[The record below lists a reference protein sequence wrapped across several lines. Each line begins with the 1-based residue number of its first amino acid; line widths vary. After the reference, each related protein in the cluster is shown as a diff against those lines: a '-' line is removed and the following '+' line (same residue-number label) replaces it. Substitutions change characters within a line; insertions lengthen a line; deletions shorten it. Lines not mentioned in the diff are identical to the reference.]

1 MLPGTSQGK
10 SYPSDGPVDPI
21 GVSRSDR
28 DNVISL
34 DSTWWWDSVVCAWSP
49 RPYVRVASI
58 SPVRE
63 SGVTRY
69 ELTEIWRGRL
79 YPPDNSDKTKEKSI
93 SAQYITYNGEYLPN
107 ADGKRRSVI
116 SFATEA
122 LAITAA
128 KTFLGITT

>member
-49 RPYVRVASI
+49 RPYVRVDPRKAHTFSTTRRFTDGAPGPDVPYALHLTDDAGRFRLLALDFDAHHAG
-58 SPVRE
+58 STATADLANCTSALSAP
-63 SGVTRY
+63 GV
-69 ELTEIWRGRL
+69 EHL
-79 YPPDNSDKTKEKSI
+79 
-93 SAQYITYNGEYLPN
+93 
-107 ADGKRRSVI
+107 VC
-116 SFATEA
+116 
-122 LAITAA
+122 
-128 KTFLGITT
+128 